1 MTIGLQGNVKDQA
14 GFRKEIGMSSNNA
27 KGHFQSVTDS
37 DTKKRNLTDSSLH
50 S

>member
-1 MTIGLQGNVKDQA
+1 MTIGLQGNVKDLA

-27 KGHFQSVTDS
+27 KGHFQSVADS
-37 DTKKRNLTDSSLH
+37 DKKKKELDSSLH